1 MAFDKVIDS
10 AALDAGM
17 VATANAIRE
26 KTGQAGAIPWENDK
40 GFSAAVAGIQVG
52 GGSGGG
58 ETAGGGMGAVK
69 FVDEDITIA
78 ESTSTA
84 VSYTIDGVAM
94 PTLATNPNKW
104 ITYTGNEVYICLIK
118 AKEVE
123 GEYAKADKAT
133 SSAML
138 VLFGHTNY
146 GNHVVY
152 LGGSYGADGGSIK
165 PNTQCGFC
173 GASIGVTSAVN
184 DGVPYASVGIKV
196 RTVSGY
202 FVPAGVYNVQFW
214 MLTDFNWGM

>member
-1 MAFDKVIDS
+1 MAYDKAIDS

-17 VATANAIRE
+17 AATANAIRE

-40 GFSAAVAGIQVG
+40 GFSAAIAGIQVG
-52 GGSGGG
+52 GGSGG
-58 ETAGGGMGAVK
+58 ETGGGGMGAVK
-69 FVDEDITIA
+69 FVDEDITVE

-94 PTLATNPNKW
+94 PTLAMNPNKW
-104 ITYTGNEVYICLIK
+104 ATYTGNEVYICFITP
-118 AKEVE
+118 KEIE
-123 GEYAKADKAT
+123 GEYVKADKAT

-146 GNHVVY
+146 GGNIVY
-152 LGGSYGADGGSIK
+152 MGGSYGADGSSIK
-165 PNTQCGFC
+165 PNSNCGFR
-173 GASIGVTSAVN
+173 GASIGGTSAVK
-184 DGVPYASVGIKV
+184 DGIPYASVDIRV
-196 RTVSGY
+196 QTVSGY